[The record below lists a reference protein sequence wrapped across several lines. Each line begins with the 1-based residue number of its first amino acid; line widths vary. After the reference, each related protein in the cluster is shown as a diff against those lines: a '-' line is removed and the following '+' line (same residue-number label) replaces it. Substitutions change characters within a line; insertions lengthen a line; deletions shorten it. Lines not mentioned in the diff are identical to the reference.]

1 MFKNISRTLEAIEN
15 TKQMQFSIE
24 TDSKGYID
32 KQCPSGDCEF
42 LFKVNEQDW
51 KEICRDES
59 VWCPMCGHSAPS
71 NQWFTIA
78 QVNHAKSEA
87 VAVLQ
92 GQINNAMREDAR
104 QFNRRQS
111 HNAFI
116 RMSMSVTG
124 GHNRMF
130 SIPAV
135 ATEAMQL
142 EIRCEQCSSR
152 FAVVGSAYFC
162 PACGHNSVDRTFNDS
177 LRKIRAKK
185 DNVDLVR
192 SALSA
197 AGKKDD
203 AELTC
208 RSLVESCLQDGVTAF
223 QKFCDGLYTAR
234 PETPTAPF
242 NAFQR
247 LRQGSDLW
255 RAAVGVGYDDLLSV
269 HQIRSLN
276 ILFQKRHLLAH
287 SEGIVDQKYVTESGD
302 TTYKVGQRI
311 TVSGTEVDVLVTC
324 LSTLSDGLRRAAKS

>member
-1 MFKNISRTLEAIEN
+1 MFKNIRRTLEAIEN

-42 LFKVNEQDW
+42 LFKVNEKDW
-51 KEICRDES
+51 KEICRDEA

-78 QVNHAKSEA
+78 QVTHAKSEA

-111 HNAFI
+111 HNGFI

-135 ATEAMQL
+135 ASEAMQL

-223 QKFCDGLYTAR
+223 QKFCEGLYTAA
-234 PETPTAPF
+234 PGTPTAPF

-276 ILFQKRHLLAH
+276 VLFQKRHLLAH
-287 SEGIVDQKYVTESGD
+287 TEGIVDQKYVTESGD

>member
-51 KEICRDES
+51 KELCRDDS
-59 VWCPMCGHSAPS
+59 VWCPMCGRSAPS

-78 QVNHAKSEA
+78 QVNHAKSAA

-111 HNAFI
+111 HKAFI

-130 SIPAV
+130 SFPAV

-152 FAVVGSAYFC
+152 FAVVG
-162 PACGHNSVDRTFNDS
+162 V
-177 LRKIRAKK
+177 
-185 DNVDLVR
+185 
-192 SALSA
+192 
-197 AGKKDD
+197 
-203 AELTC
+203 
-208 RSLVESCLQDGVTAF
+208 CL
-223 QKFCDGLYTAR
+223 
-234 PETPTAPF
+234 
-242 NAFQR
+242 
-247 LRQGSDLW
+247 
-255 RAAVGVGYDDLLSV
+255 LLSRMWPQLSQPYV
-269 HQIRSLN
+269 QRFAPEDSSEKGRASTSSGQHSL
-276 ILFQKRHLLAH
+276 QPARK
-287 SEGIVDQKYVTESGD
+287 TM
-302 TTYKVGQRI
+302 
-311 TVSGTEVDVLVTC
+311 
-324 LSTLSDGLRRAAKS
+324 LS